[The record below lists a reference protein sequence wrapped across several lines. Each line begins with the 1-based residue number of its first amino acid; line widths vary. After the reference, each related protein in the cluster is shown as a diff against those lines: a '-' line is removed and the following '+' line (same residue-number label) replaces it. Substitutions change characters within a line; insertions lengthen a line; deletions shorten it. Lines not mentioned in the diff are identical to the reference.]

1 MIPGTKIPRALI
13 AIAEG
18 VDDLQTVTLIDVLRR
33 AQLEV
38 VVASIEGR
46 RMLTCARGTRLTAD
60 GMLVDLLVQDFD
72 LIVLPGGIIG
82 AQHLA
87 AHQPL
92 QQLIKDQAAAG
103 RFFAAIAEAPALAL
117 QAFGVLRQRR
127 MTCLPAVSQQ
137 LCGCSFVDQPV
148 VVDGNC
154 ITAQGSAAAVAF
166 ALALVEQL
174 SGKGVRGVVAAEL
187 LA

>member
-1 MIPGTKIPRALI
+1 MTYRALI
-13 AIAEG
+13 PVAEG

-33 AQLEV
+33 AEVEV

-60 GMLVDLLVQDFD
+60 GMLVDLLAQGLDPI
-72 LIVLPGGIIG
+72 LGPGRSVGFE
-82 AQHLA
+82 HLA

-92 QQLIKDQAAAG
+92 MQMLADQARAG
-103 RFFAAIAEAPALAL
+103 GFYAAIAEAPALVL
-117 QAFGVLRQRR
+117 QPAGVLKQRR
-127 MTCLPAVSQQ
+127 MTCLPSVSDR
-137 LCGCSFVDQPV
+137 LSGCNFIDQPV

-154 ITAQGSAAAVAF
+154 ITAQGCGAALAF

-174 SGKGVRGVVAAEL
+174 CGKARCNALAARI
-187 LA
+187 